1 MTSLRRN
8 SHTVEFKFSVVA
20 QASLHRTAAEFC
32 DRYCDEC
39 GAKKKFHRLCNSRKR
54 PLSTDLDQK
63 VFEVFGEE
71 RGERSLVINDMLRTK
86 AVQIAGGLNIQRFK
100 GSYGWLWKW
109 KKTLRWEWEQVQIV
123 LKKFPLTIVSYFTA
137 SGRVW
142 LSPGRQ
148 RTLDHLDIVNMDQT
162 MCRFDMPFSCTRKE
176 NHPY

>member
-109 KKTLRWEWEQVQIV
+109 KKTLRWE
-123 LKKFPLTIVSYFTA
+123 
-137 SGRVW
+137 
-142 LSPGRQ
+142 
-148 RTLDHLDIVNMDQT
+148 
-162 MCRFDMPFSCTRKE
+162 
-176 NHPY
+176 